1 MFKRKIKSPSFEL
14 KKKIVDVMVD
24 KIIIYPYWEKEDKRI
39 VEICYSFNKKDSVI
53 KKL

>member
-39 VEICYSFNKKDSVI
+39 AEICYSFNKKDSVI